1 MDGYLCSTDEMS
13 CTCCYSGLQW
23 WNQFVVVCRHGCL
36 SKMSIK
42 CLCVLTNKN
51 ILKRKFLLKIFV
63 GEKREWLRGGGVM
76 RGKACLF
83 ACDLVRVWIEFWKLK
98 HEAGSDMPRAW
109 RCLCR
114 PGGRNRLHCTGS
126 PVAILGMPLTCPF
139 RVVQP
144 FATSPCPAFYQP
156 SPRVVHLVPR
166 RISVGV
172 QLGFVK
178 GKKINGSAFHAD
190 SARLALLGWKRAWIP
205 PGDSKCYLIRNC
217 LPFHMLFTQTL
228 RHRLPQ
234 LIWNGLC
241 PYSSFHNI

>member
-1 MDGYLCSTDEMS
+1 
-13 CTCCYSGLQW
+13 
-23 WNQFVVVCRHGCL
+23 
-36 SKMSIK
+36 
-42 CLCVLTNKN
+42 
-51 ILKRKFLLKIFV
+51 
-63 GEKREWLRGGGVM
+63 
-76 RGKACLF
+76 
-83 ACDLVRVWIEFWKLK
+83 
-98 HEAGSDMPRAW
+98 MPRAW

-178 GKKINGSAFHAD
+178 GKKINGSA
-190 SARLALLGWKRAWIP
+190 LLVEFCSLGFAWMKEKLGSHLWDNIVICSFP
-205 PGDSKCYLIRNC
+205 
-217 LPFHMLFTQTL
+217 MLFTQTL
-228 RHRLPQ
+228 RHCIDMGCFSLSETVFA
-234 LIWNGLC
+234 LIQVFTTYKRPLARYFSSYLKMKISCWTKSCFNG
-241 PYSSFHNI
+241 

>member
-1 MDGYLCSTDEMS
+1 M
-13 CTCCYSGLQW
+13 
-23 WNQFVVVCRHGCL
+23 FVCFDKWEYCEE
-36 SKMSIK
+36 
-42 CLCVLTNKN
+42 
-51 ILKRKFLLKIFV
+51 KIFV
-63 GEKREWLRGGGVM
+63 GENASDWAKKGGVM
-76 RGKACLF
+76 RGKAYLF
-83 ACDLVRVWIEFWKLK
+83 VCYLGRVWIDCWKLK

-217 LPFHMLFTQTL
+217 LPFHMLFTQPSNIGCLSLSETVYV
-228 RHRLPQ
+228 
-234 LIWNGLC
+234 LIQVFTTYKSTND
-241 PYSSFHNI
+241 SSF

>member
-1 MDGYLCSTDEMS
+1 M
-13 CTCCYSGLQW
+13 
-23 WNQFVVVCRHGCL
+23 FVCFDKWEYCEE
-36 SKMSIK
+36 
-42 CLCVLTNKN
+42 
-51 ILKRKFLLKIFV
+51 KIFV
-63 GEKREWLRGGGVM
+63 GENTSDWAKGGCNE
-76 RGKACLF
+76 RKAYLF
-83 ACDLVRVWIEFWKLK
+83 VCYLGRVWIDCWKLK

-228 RHRLPQ
+228 KHWLPQ